1 MPDDCSGHIEICVI
15 LESAQRLIEQRW
27 AFTSNADS
35 YIHCH
40 AAEAGKP
47 PTIPAVPVSVTIPI
61 ALNPKKKLK
70 FKLAEKHQLSHNVR
84 RYRFALPSVQHKF
97 GLPVGKHVFLYA
109 K

>member
-1 MPDDCSGHIEICVI
+1 MGTPNPNVCMC
-15 LESAQRLIEQRW
+15 
-27 AFTSNADS
+27 
-35 YIHCH
+35 CH

>member
-1 MPDDCSGHIEICVI
+1 MRRTV
-15 LESAQRLIEQRW
+15 LLRVRSATPLH
-27 AFTSNADS
+27 ADVWVR
-35 YIHCH
+35 CD